1 MHADVAEW
9 MLNGRRLGPGYQVH
23 SAGFISP
30 VTMECHGR
38 SESLGVYSDPEDTD
52 RIRLRRR
59 VIPAVLIPPAPFS
72 AISTRRALKQIKE
85 LLEGIPETTPEMED
99 RILASLDDIDVMIR
113 CISDE

>member
-1 MHADVAEW
+1 
-9 MLNGRRLGPGYQVH
+9 
-23 SAGFISP
+23 
-30 VTMECHGR
+30 MECHGR

-52 RIRLRRR
+52 RIRGGLFYPLLRL
-59 VIPAVLIPPAPFS
+59 VLS
-72 AISTRRALKQIKE
+72 LRGGHIKE